1 LLERGKLLERQI
13 TFDPKDLKGK
23 CVVELCESDMVVSQL
38 VRRREGLQTLGDGA
52 RDSLRGYPL
61 ELTTR
66 Q

>member
-1 LLERGKLLERQI
+1 
-13 TFDPKDLKGK
+13 
-23 CVVELCESDMVVSQL
+23 MVVSQL